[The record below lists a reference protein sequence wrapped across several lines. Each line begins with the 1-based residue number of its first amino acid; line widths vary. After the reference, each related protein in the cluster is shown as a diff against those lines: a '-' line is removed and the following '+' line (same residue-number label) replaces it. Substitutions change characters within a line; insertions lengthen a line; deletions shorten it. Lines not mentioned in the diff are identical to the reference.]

1 MSHIS
6 KTAASILWD
15 VINTG
20 QAVVALHKVRE
31 VDAANELIAQGLV
44 YLHTEGD
51 LIWLLKAGR
60 RPFGLKL
67 TAELV

>member
-15 VINTG
+15 AINTG
-20 QAVVALHKVRE
+20 QAVISLHKVRE

-44 YLHTEGD
+44 YLHAGSD
-51 LIWLLKAGR
+51 RIWILKAGR
-60 RPFGLKL
+60 RPFGHQ
-67 TAELV
+67 TAEIV